1 MWIVFIFLVH
11 THGIDSFSPL
21 GFVFVLLVF
30 LLVWRSLHGGVCF
43 GLGEGDSMLS

>member
-30 LLVWRSLHGGVCF
+30 LLVWHSLHGGVCF
-43 GLGEGDSMLS
+43 GLGDGDSMLS